1 MAKEKKD
8 KQSLGRIISNNF
20 LMLRYI
26 GKYVPGM
33 VIWLVGMKILSG
45 VAGVV
50 DTVYLAK
57 YVLDGAQN
65 GKPFVEMVPF
75 FLGVLVLN
83 ILVALISGYYD
94 GSYREE
100 TSARLYAGMHKE
112 LFAKAKNM
120 ELSCYDNPEFYND
133 FVWAMSESDQ
143 KALAVLDSVG
153 VFVESVITVGG
164 TAAIVVSVDSIGVWV
179 AAIVLIVTGFVR
191 KKGVKLEYEENEIR
205 RPLQRKRDYTSQ
217 VLYQAEYAK
226 EVRLTPVKDKLIDD
240 FSKNNGKLI
249 AVIKKYGWKSF
260 ALGVFNWAIIDK
272 VLVYGLYVAYL
283 LYGILT
289 LKIYTLSDFYTL
301 FNGTNRLEENWE
313 GVIYALSDFQKH
325 SLYIERF
332 RQFMEYEIKMKDPEN
347 PVEMPKE
354 AATLELRNVTF
365 AYDSVEE
372 PTLKGINLTIHPGE
386 KIAFVG
392 YNGAGKTTLIK
403 LIMRLYEVSGGGI
416 FLGGTNIKDFK
427 LKDFREYFGVVF
439 QDYQLLATT
448 IGENVMMDLVK
459 ESDEPA
465 IKNALEKSG
474 FAEKLQTLEHGT
486 KTGLSREFDKEGVN
500 LSGGESQK
508 VAIARVFPRD
518 CKIVILDE
526 PSSALDPIS
535 EYNVNQS
542 MLEAAKDKTVIFI
555 SHRLSTTRLADRILM
570 LENGRIIEE
579 GSHDAL
585 LEQNGK
591 YAEMFNMQA
600 EKYKENAKS
609 HY

>member
-8 KQSLGRIISNNF
+8 KQSLGRILSNNF

-26 GKYVPGM
+26 GKYTPGLVVWM
-33 VIWLVGMKILSG
+33 VIIKLLSG
-45 VAGVV
+45 AVGVV

-57 YVLDGAQN
+57 YVLDGAQS

-75 FLGVLVLN
+75 LIGVLVLN
-83 ILVALISGYYD
+83 VLVTLISGYYD
-94 GSYREE
+94 GSYYERK
-100 TSARLYAGMHKE
+100 TAQLYAGMHGE
-112 LFAKAKNM
+112 LFAKARDM
-120 ELSCYDNPEFYND
+120 ELACYDNPEFYND

-143 KALAVLDSVG
+143 KALAVLNSIGTFIEAV
-153 VFVESVITVGG
+153 TKVGG

-179 AAIVLIVTGFVR
+179 AAIVLVVTGFVR
-191 KKGVKLEYEENEIR
+191 KKAIKLDYEANVIQ
-205 RPLQRKRDYTSQ
+205 RPLQRKRDYTSR

-226 EVRLTPVKDKLIDD
+226 EVRLTPVKEKLINDFSKTNDKLI
-240 FSKNNGKLI
+240 KT
-249 AVIKKYGWKSF
+249 IKKYGWKM
-260 ALGVFNWAIIDK
+260 LVFDAINWAFIDQI
-272 VLVYGLYVAYL
+272 LVYGIYVAYL

-301 FNGTNRLEENWE
+301 FNGTNKLEQNWE
-313 GVIYALSDFQKH
+313 GIIYAISDFQKN

-332 RQFMEYEIKMKDPEN
+332 RKFMEYETQMKDPEN
-347 PVEMPKE
+347 SVAVPKQSV
-354 AATLELRNVTF
+354 ALELKDVTF
-365 AYDSVEE
+365 AYDGVEE

-386 KIAFVG
+386 KVALVG

-403 LIMRLYEVSGGGI
+403 LIMRLYEVTSGKI
-416 FLGGTNIKDFK
+416 SLGGTDIRDFK
-427 LKDFREYFGVVF
+427 LEDFRNYFGVVF
-439 QDYQLLATT
+439 QDYQLLAAT

-459 ESDEPA
+459 GEDEEK
-465 IKNALEKSG
+465 IKEALTKSG
-474 FAEKLQTLEHGT
+474 FAEKLQTLELGT
-486 KTGLSREFDKEGVN
+486 KTSLSREFDKKGVN

-518 CKIVILDE
+518 CKMVILDE

-579 GSHDAL
+579 GSHDEL
-585 LEQNGK
+585 MEKNGK

-600 EKYKENAKS
+600 EKYRQEA
-609 HY
+609 